1 MINDKVF
8 SKCKRG
14 VRIVNV
20 ARGGIIDESA
30 LLAALKVCSFSV
42 LSFNYHRSFAR
53 ETIYSFVCFDK

>member
-20 ARGGIIDESA
+20 ARGGIIDETA
-30 LLAALKVCSFSV
+30 LLAALKVIFP
-42 LSFNYHRSFAR
+42 LSFVIQLSHLQGKPS
-53 ETIYSFVCFDK
+53 IH

>member
-20 ARGGIIDESA
+20 ARGGIIDETA

-42 LSFNYHRSFAR
+42 LSFNYQLICKGNHLF
-53 ETIYSFVCFDK
+53 ICLL

>member
-20 ARGGIIDESA
+20 ARGGIIDETA
-30 LLAALKVCSFSV
+30 LLAALKVSS
-42 LSFNYHRSFAR
+42 L
-53 ETIYSFVCFDK
+53 

>member
-20 ARGGIIDESA
+20 ARGGIIDETA
-30 LLAALKVCSFSV
+30 LLAALKVSSLSV
-42 LSFNYHRSFAR
+42 LSFNYLICKGNHLFTSLL
-53 ETIYSFVCFDK
+53 